1 MKTCIDSSGA
11 ILAIHAVVPKV
22 SFSVVNRPDAVD
34 DLDRALDSV
43 EASMN
48 PDLAAKESECR
59 ELVVTPEELR
69 RIVAAAVADAIA
81 AYGKVHALKAE
92 PESNPRVL
100 RLVSNVTHSAPPS
113 VPPPT
118 PLARLQDEMGL
129 DELVFEAARPAPEE
143 PADLSEDI
151 GVDGFAFDDA
161 PRRPAEYPLAPIDQ
175 TVAAALLEWDEALK
189 QLSSE
194 PGQADEP

>member
-22 SFSVVNRPDAVD
+22 SFSVANRSDAVD
-34 DLDRALDSV
+34 DFDRALDSV
-43 EASMN
+43 EATMN
-48 PDLAAKESECR
+48 PDLAAKESEGR

-81 AYGKVHALKAE
+81 AYGKVRASKAE

-100 RLVSNVTHSAPPS
+100 RLVPNVTQSALPN

-129 DELVFEAARPAPEE
+129 DELVFEAASPAPE

-175 TVAAALLEWDEALK
+175 TVAAALREWDEALK